1 MIHLLLARAGLL
13 FAGHGLKIGLAV
25 GLLAMVVT
33 WDRGRIGRAEE
44 RGRSEVVQ
52 ASREQGAQNA
62 AKSDEAHN
70 IARKPGALE
79 RLRSDRKTCPD
90 CSR

>member
-1 MIHLLLARAGLL
+1 
-13 FAGHGLKIGLAV
+13 
-25 GLLAMVVT
+25 
-33 WDRGRIGRAEE
+33 
-44 RGRSEVVQ
+44 VQ